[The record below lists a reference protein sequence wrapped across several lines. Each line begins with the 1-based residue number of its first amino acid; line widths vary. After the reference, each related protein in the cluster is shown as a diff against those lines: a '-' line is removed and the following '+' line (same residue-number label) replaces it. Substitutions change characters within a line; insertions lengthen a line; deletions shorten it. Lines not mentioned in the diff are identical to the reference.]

1 MKDDK
6 FVPGPISPQI
16 DAANDVIFPKEL
28 LSKPMAHM
36 TTDELLR
43 FMDMLLSPRA
53 WALSESETDKPENKH
68 FMEEACD
75 SWKDLDLGNNGEP
88 ASAEDCDV
96 DSLLEDE

>member
-36 TTDELLR
+36 TPDELMQ
-43 FMDMLLSPRA
+43 FMNMLLNPNVRMP
-53 WALSESETDKPENKH
+53 ETDNPKNKH

-75 SWKDLDLGNNGEP
+75 DWEELGNNGEP
-88 ASAEDCDV
+88 LQPEDCDNET
-96 DSLLEDE
+96 LLEDE